1 MMNNIT
7 INKSKKVSI
16 SKNID
21 EKNTALPLPPVDLIT
36 RRNDSNKGCDERKSS
51 SPLSKLDDNYYDN
64 DNNDNLAPKV
74 MELVTPFITDYV
86 FDINDIQIPKKL
98 LYEGI
103 TLLIFI
109 LMLISNNY

>member
-1 MMNNIT
+1 MMNDIT
-7 INKSKKVSI
+7 INKIKKVSI

-21 EKNTALPLPPVDLIT
+21 EKNTELPLPPVDLIT
-36 RRNDSNKGCDERKSS
+36 RRNGSNKGCDERKSS
-51 SPLSKLDDNYYDN
+51 SPLSKLDDDN

-86 FDINDIQIPKKL
+86 YDINDIQIPKKL

-109 LMLISNNY
+109 LKLISNNY